1 MKKNTFIT
9 TLFALI
15 AIITTLS
22 FNTNS
27 NLPIGNDEITKGL
40 KDALNIGVENAVK
53 SSSATDGF
61 WKNTLIKL
69 PFPEDAQ
76 KVKETALRFKMN
88 GQVEKFET
96 TLNRAAEEASKEATP
111 IFIKAIKNMT
121 INDGLKI
128 LNGGDGAATNY
139 LQNATTP
146 ELKIAFLPKVKLAIE
161 KVQLTK
167 YWTPL
172 ISKYNTVNRFTGG
185 QNINTDLNAYVTEKA
200 ISGLFKLVTIE
211 ENKIRKDPTQ
221 ALKGVTN
228 TGVETVKSV
237 FGSILK

>member
-1 MKKNTFIT
+1 ME
-9 TLFALI
+9 
-15 AIITTLS
+15 LS
-22 FNTNS
+22 QT
-27 NLPIGNDEITKGL
+27 NLPNH
-40 KDALNIGVENAVK
+40 
-53 SSSATDGF
+53 SATIHWGIIGCGNVTELKSGPAF
-61 WKNTLIKL
+61 NKVPNSALMAVMRR
-69 PFPEDAQ
+69 DAQ
-76 KVKETALRFKMN
+76 KVKETALKFKMN

-128 LNGGDGAATNY
+128 LNGGNGAATNY
-139 LQNATTP
+139 LQNATTSD
-146 ELKIAFLPKVKLAIE
+146 LKTAFLPKVKLAIE

-167 YWTPL
+167 YWKPL
-172 ISKYNTVNRFTGG
+172 ISKYNTVNQFTGG

-221 ALKGVTN
+221 ALKGITN